1 MILKRPRRNRRTPS
15 IRSMVAETT
24 LLPADLVAPFFVL
37 SGENQK
43 QPIGSMPGIS
53 RLSIDHILTE
63 AEKLHAK
70 GIPAIALFPV
80 TAPEFKDLYAS
91 EALNPNGVI
100 PQAVRRIKNEIPSL
114 SIITDIALDPFTS
127 HGHDGLLSPS
137 GVILNDDT
145 VAILIQM
152 ALLHAESGADFV
164 APSDMMDGRV
174 GAIRRHLD
182 THSLHDTGILSYTAK
197 YASALYAPFR
207 EALGSTLKQ
216 GDKKTYQMNPAN
228 IREALLEATLDEEE
242 GADMLLVKPALYYL
256 DIISKFR
263 AHSTLPICA
272 FHVSGEY
279 SMVMAAHERG
289 FLDAQKVFYEALL
302 SIKRAGADFIIS
314 YATPQ
319 VLELL

>member
-1 MILKRPRRNRRTPS
+1 MLLKRPRRNRRTPS
-15 IRSMVAETT
+15 LRSLVAETV
-24 LLPADLVAPFFVL
+24 LLPSDLVVPFFVL
-37 SGENQK
+37 PGENQK
-43 QPIGSMPGIS
+43 QPILSMPGIS
-53 RLSIDHILTE
+53 RLSIDYILAE
-63 AEKLHAK
+63 AETLHAK
-70 GIPAIALFPV
+70 GIPALALFPV
-80 TAPEFKDLYAS
+80 IGSALKDLSAS
-91 EALNPNGVI
+91 EALNPDGVI
-100 PQAVRRIKNEIPSL
+100 PQAVRRIKKEIPSL
-114 SIITDIALDPFTS
+114 SVITDIALDPFTS
-127 HGHDGLLSPS
+127 HGHDGLLGAS
-137 GVILNDDT
+137 GAVLNDET
-145 VAILIQM
+145 VDMLARM
-152 ALLHAESGADFV
+152 ALLHAESGADLV

-182 THSLHDTGILSYTAK
+182 AHAFHETGILSYTAK

-207 EALGSTLKQ
+207 DALGSALKQ

-228 IREALLEATLDEEE
+228 TREALLEAALDEEE

-256 DIISKFR
+256 DIIAKFR

-279 SMVMAAHERG
+279 AMVMAAHERG

-319 VLELL
+319 VLDLL